1 MNDVIDEMIK
11 FRAKPNVI
19 LYAFEASR
27 FYLVLTLGIALAV
40 MPLAYFRT
48 GLPIGGLML
57 RIVFSVYAVM
67 SVIFL
72 MLVTLLALCVEF
84 IVTNKRAIV
93 RVALVR
99 VNDNISIPLES
110 IRAIEVRSYSARY
123 GSVYFDCDEASP
135 PIGLQF
141 DDGLGS
147 QTSDHLRSASFGPVV
162 GRARRVANLIVK
174 PGRAWLSMP
183 STSPALSGFYGFRQF
198 ETFANL
204 ILELQATA

>member
-1 MNDVIDEMIK
+1 MNDVIDEVIK
-11 FRAKPNVI
+11 FRAKPNVF

-27 FYLVLTLGIALAV
+27 FYLVLTLGIAFAV
-40 MPLAYFRT
+40 MPLAYFKT

-72 MLVTLLALCVEF
+72 ILVILLALCVEF

-99 VNDNISIPLES
+99 VNDNISIPLET
-110 IRAIEVRSYSARY
+110 IRTIEVRSYSARY
-123 GSVYFDCDEASP
+123 GSVYFDRDVVSLP
-135 PIGLQF
+135 SGLQF
-141 DDGLGS
+141 DGGLGS

-183 STSPALSGFYGFRQF
+183 STSPGLSGFYGFRQF